1 MGTGRIIR
9 AAQTASFAITGWKYP
24 KVSNEFGKIDD
35 WRILVMKRTSFFLSV
50 AFALTL
56 FFAASGSFAAKLLP
70 AAEKLAE
77 ISMFAFGDVGRA
89 NHPSEGELR
98 FCEVLRGKNALPT
111 FYNILQRGTPA
122 AKAYALCG
130 IRVLAP
136 GEFDTAAKSAA
147 EPDVAVRT
155 MSGCIIRAKKFS
167 SLVAEIRNG
176 NFDAFLEKDRK
187 LP

>member
-1 MGTGRIIR
+1 
-9 AAQTASFAITGWKYP
+9 
-24 KVSNEFGKIDD
+24 
-35 WRILVMKRTSFFLSV
+35 MKRTSLIFSV
-50 AFALTL
+50 AFTLTL
-56 FFAASGSFAAKLLP
+56 LFGANGSFAVRPLP

-77 ISMFAFGDVGRA
+77 ISIFALGDVGRA
-89 NHPSEGELR
+89 NHPSDGELKFR
-98 FCEVLRGKNALPT
+98 EILRSKSPLGS
-111 FYNILQRGTPA
+111 FREILQHGTPA

-155 MSGCIIRAKKFS
+155 MSGCIVRVKKFS

-176 NFDAFLEKDRK
+176 NFDALLEKDRK